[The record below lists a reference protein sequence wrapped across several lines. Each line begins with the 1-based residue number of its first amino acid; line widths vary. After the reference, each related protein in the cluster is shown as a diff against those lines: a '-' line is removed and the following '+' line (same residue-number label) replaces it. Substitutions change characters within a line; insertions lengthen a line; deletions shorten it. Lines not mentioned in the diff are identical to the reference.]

1 MKIGLISDT
10 HSHLDPKVFEYF
22 KNVDEIW
29 HAGDIG
35 TLSLLEELKPFK
47 PTVAVF
53 GNIDGHD
60 IRSASPEN
68 QIFEREGVKV
78 LMTHIAAKPPR
89 YNPRVKKLITE
100 HKPNILVCG
109 HSHILKVQPDPANNL
124 LFINPGAAGIHGF
137 HQIKTLLR
145 FDLEQG
151 KPKNLEVIEL
161 GKRGALS

>member
-10 HSHLDPKVFEYF
+10 HSFLDPKVFEYF

-35 TLSLLEELKPFK
+35 TLSLLQELEAFK

-53 GNIDGHD
+53 GNIDGHE
-60 IRSASPEN
+60 IRSAAPED
-68 QIFEREGVKV
+68 QLFEREGVKV

-89 YNPRVKKLITE
+89 YNPRVKKLISE
-100 HKPNILVCG
+100 YRPNLLVCG
-109 HSHILKVQPDPANNL
+109 HSHILKVQPDPTNSL
-124 LFINPGAAGIHGF
+124 LFMNPGAAGIHGF

-145 FDLEQG
+145 FDLEHG
-151 KPKNLEVIEL
+151 RPTNLEVVEL
-161 GKRGALS
+161 GKRGALT